1 MSAASASPFP
11 GRQHGGIRSAV
22 TRAASY
28 QEPATRETH
37 TVTLARTDT
46 QSPPAVGAW
55 SWAWPQ
61 DLGSLPPDLP
71 PPPGAT
77 MSSPVATVVESL
89 PSLAGAVVFLGPSAD
104 PTACT
109 ALTTSGATVVE
120 VPADPS
126 TAHGAEIIGAAAA
139 IARTM
144 PTTS

>member
-11 GRQHGGIRSAV
+11 GRHHGGIRSAV

-28 QEPATRETH
+28 QEPATR
-37 TVTLARTDT
+37 TVTLAQTDT
-46 QSPPAVGAW
+46 RTQPGSGVW

-61 DLGSLPPDLP
+61 DLDPQPPDLP
-71 PPPGAT
+71 APPGANAT
-77 MSSPVATVVESL
+77 PPVPTVVESL

-104 PTACT
+104 PSACT

-120 VPADPS
+120 VPTDPT